1 MGVEGGSR
9 VLTPRL
15 HVRINYDRLI
25 TSSKKKNH
33 KYKCTI
39 VFNKLGFKPSRIL
52 SFNPLKVLF
61 DFFHERK
68 FKFKF
73 PFLHI
78 LVIQK
83 EKKKE
88 KKNQPLS
95 LKVS

>member
-15 HVRINYDRLI
+15 HVRINYGRLI

-83 EKKKE
+83 K
-88 KKNQPLS
+88 KKNQSLS